1 MGTVAETEISRFWQE
16 LLKQL
21 RDLPAL
27 CIVGYDF
34 HAGYGLPHFRDTI
47 MGVWSTAD
55 VPNNPFLHP
64 DQASVVLRWADARR
78 NIALRCAQFRNIPAY
93 DQKKSV
99 SQLAYLQQMLGFKV
113 ADQSP
118 DGFLAASQL
127 AEVIELYGCV
137 TRGRCIRCGEVAD
150 GWVCDA
156 SGASSTKCAACG
168 EAVFP
173 DMAMFGWNN
182 QGEALR
188 AVEEA
193 IKESS
198 TLLLIGVDPFLMP
211 FGSHPQLIQD
221 KQIIEFIPGRMVL
234 REQKKTVP
242 LIDIAKMIYKK
253 EDNMLKEIERAT
265 GSIDETIGMFY
276 ELCRKWERM
285 AE

>member
-1 MGTVAETEISRFWQE
+1 MGTFAETEISRFWQE
-16 LLKQL
+16 LPKQL

-137 TRGRCIRCGEVAD
+137 TRGRCIHLHRSKGIAGATWRLLVQRWD
-150 GWVCDA
+150 G
-156 SGASSTKCAACG
+156 AAPQSHLSFDK
-168 EAVFP
+168 AATIVF
-173 DMAMFGWNN
+173 
-182 QGEALR
+182 L
-188 AVEEA
+188 
-193 IKESS
+193 
-198 TLLLIGVDPFLMP
+198 FLCY
-211 FGSHPQLIQD
+211 SC
-221 KQIIEFIPGRMVL
+221 RVL
-234 REQKKTVP
+234 
-242 LIDIAKMIYKK
+242 
-253 EDNMLKEIERAT
+253 
-265 GSIDETIGMFY
+265 
-276 ELCRKWERM
+276 
-285 AE
+285 